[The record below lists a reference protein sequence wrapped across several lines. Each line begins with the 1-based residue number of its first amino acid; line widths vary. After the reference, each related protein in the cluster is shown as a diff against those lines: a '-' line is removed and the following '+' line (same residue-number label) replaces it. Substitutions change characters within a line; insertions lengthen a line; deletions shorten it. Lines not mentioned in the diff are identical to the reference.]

1 MTKIY
6 RNGQEIKVY
15 SKNNTL
21 ITMLL
26 ELIVSALT
34 LMLASAIFKG
44 FYVENFLYAILTALL
59 ISVLDATIKP
69 LLELLTL
76 PVTILSLGLLHP
88 IVNVIILKLAS
99 ALMGSSFIVNGWFL
113 PFFISIFIS
122 LVTEVLNKSVVQSFK
137 ERSILWIRMQYSFME
152 SI

>member
-6 RNGQEIKVY
+6 KNGREIKTY
-15 SKNNTL
+15 SRNNTL

-44 FYVENFLYAILTALL
+44 FYVENFMYAILTSLL
-59 ISVLDATIKP
+59 ISVLNATIKP
-69 LLELLTL
+69 LLVMLTL
-76 PVTILSLGLLHP
+76 PVTMLSLGILYP

-99 ALMGSSFIVNGWFL
+99 VLMESSFIVSGWIL
-113 PFFISIFIS
+113 PFFIAIFIS
-122 LVTEVLNKSVVQSFK
+122 WVTEILNKSIVEPFT
-137 ERSILWIRMQYSFME
+137 ERSN
-152 SI
+152 